1 MNGLLKPKIIGIVN
15 ITEDSFSDGGKFLE
29 PEAAVRQAAKL
40 IEDGADIIELGPASS
55 HPDST
60 HVSAEEEI
68 SRLRSVIDKIEA
80 MNVPISIDSFQIE
93 TMRFGLQHKAAFLN
107 DTAGFADKAIYPGL
121 AQADCS
127 LIIVHSI
134 HEGGMAARAEY
145 SADVIMDR
153 IFTFFD
159 NRLRQLEAAGIQ
171 SKKFILDPGMG
182 FFIGSTPEPSIE
194 VLRNI
199 KQLRRKFGLPLCI
212 SVSRKSFLQKIV
224 EKDAGGATA
233 ATLAAEIYAS
243 LQGAEYIRTHD
254 AGAIVD
260 ALKVLARLWEID

>member
-1 MNGLLKPKIIGIVN
+1 MSELLKPKIIGIVN
-15 ITEDSFSDGGKFLE
+15 ITEDSFSDGGKYLK
-29 PEAAVRQAAKL
+29 PEAAIKQAEKL
-40 IEDGADIIELGPASS
+40 IADGVDIIELGPASS

-60 HVSAEEEI
+60 HVTAEEEI
-68 SRLRSVIDKIEA
+68 SRLQSVIDAIDAK
-80 MNVPISIDSFQIE
+80 NVPVSIDSFQVE
-93 TMRFGLQHKAAFLN
+93 TMRFGLQHKVAFLN
-107 DTAGFADKAIYPGL
+107 DTAGFADGVIYPEL
-121 AQADCS
+121 AKADCS

-153 IFTFFD
+153 ILNYFD
-159 NRLRQLEAAGIQ
+159 NRLNQLEAAGIQ
-171 SKKFILDPGMG
+171 SSRFILDPGMG

-199 KQLRRKFGLPLCI
+199 NQLRRKFDLPVCI

-224 EKDAGGATA
+224 GKDARWASS

-260 ALKVLARLWEID
+260 ALKVLARLWDID